1 MRQDDAYQE
10 QPTQGRPAGRASGQG
25 RRGPDGSRGGA
36 QAVASV
42 FSGVLE
48 KAKSLIN
55 PHKEQSPRTSGR
67 ATATSRGE
75 GAFAGD
81 DYLGTGEPCRVCGR
95 PVEPT
100 QSRCPHCGAFR
111 VPLYQ
116 QVPFW
121 VAVVVLVV
129 LVVVLSCV
137 VNSCGAAKG
146 GAGNSTPATP
156 SAPSSPVATDKTAL
170 SSALADAQPY
180 IDEND
185 SFGTY
190 TVASVNALR
199 TAMSTAQATL
209 ADDSATEDEVS
220 ADAEAI
226 SSAVGGLMKCPTG
239 LEGYSWLDY
248 ATLQNSALSG
258 TNAFSAGSG
267 VVLQVTSGTDYTTM
281 SVAFDGDSSQ
291 VINVAY
297 NDLSVVEGTPAEGS
311 SVTFAGTVTAAS
323 QYENADG
330 ETVTT
335 PTLVADYVYQTDGE

>member
-1 MRQDDAYQE
+1 MRQDDEYQE
-10 QPTQGRPAGRASGQG
+10 QPTQGRPAGRAGGQG
-25 RRGPDGSRGGA
+25 RRGADGGRGGA
-36 QAVASV
+36 QAVEKAL
-42 FSGVLE
+42 SGVLD
-48 KAKSLIN
+48 KARSLVSSR
-55 PHKEQSPRTSGR
+55 KAGTSRPNER
-67 ATATSRGE
+67 AGAPARGE

-111 VPLYQ
+111 VPLYR

-121 VAVVVLVV
+121 VAVVVLAV
-129 LVVVLSCV
+129 LVVVLSCA
-137 VNSCGAAKG
+137 VNSCGASKG
-146 GAGNSTPATP
+146 GQAGGTP
-156 SAPSSPVATDKTAL
+156 SAPATPTSPVATDKTAL
-170 SSALADAQPY
+170 SSALSDAQPY
-180 IDEND
+180 IDENA

-190 TVASVNALR
+190 TVASIDALR
-199 TAMSTAQATL
+199 TAMSAAQDAL

-220 ADAEAI
+220 ADAAAI

-239 LEGYSWLDY
+239 LDGYSWLDY
-248 ATLQNSALSG
+248 ATLQNSALAG

-281 SVAFDGDSSQ
+281 SVAFDGNSTQ